1 MSHFETTSGAD
12 ERSNNKLLFK
22 RRANTKISTESS
34 VISQIHNQG
43 PVKEYDDFFETIDT
57 GNGSPQET
65 CVLSSHIE
73 SLQIEVVNLCYICC
87 DCSCFSISVSNIM
100 LDEHI
105 FATEMITER
114 YPQLIM

>member
-87 DCSCFSISVSNIM
+87 DALALVFLLATLCLMNIF
-100 LDEHI
+100 L
-105 FATEMITER
+105 
-114 YPQLIM
+114 LLK